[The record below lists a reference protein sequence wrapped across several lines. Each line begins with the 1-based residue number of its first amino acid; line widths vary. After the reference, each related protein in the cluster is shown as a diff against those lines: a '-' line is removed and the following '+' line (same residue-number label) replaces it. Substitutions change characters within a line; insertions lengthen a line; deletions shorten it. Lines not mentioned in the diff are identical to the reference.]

1 MHQVKS
7 DDQVIHAPIQAPLNV
22 DYLRQHR
29 AKYFRLVAPAE
40 SSMGMAWN
48 HVCAEMAEAW
58 RDMSLRDPSTV
69 VNVPDQARVHA
80 DTAAADAAKRC
91 KS

>member
-1 MHQVKS
+1 
-7 DDQVIHAPIQAPLNV
+7 
-22 DYLRQHR
+22 
-29 AKYFRLVAPAE
+29 
-40 SSMGMAWN
+40 MGMAWN